1 MNRFI
6 AVLACTLVL
15 VGCGGGG
22 SSSSEPAAPPS
33 ATTGSGGGT
42 SSGSTGSGSTGTGD
56 SGDTPA
62 PVSQTSDLV
71 AAQSFLFRSSFA
83 VEISVNVAANHPDA
97 DYITVCLPS
106 ASDPGEPDLGNC
118 LIRSELDAG
127 QFASTAQVTGDTSRL
142 FTVLWDFA
150 QPNAPSVSSFEIS
163 PEANS
168 IDLI

>member
-22 SSSSEPAAPPS
+22 SSSSEPAAPPP

-42 SSGSTGSGSTGTGD
+42 SSGSTGTGD
-56 SGDTPA
+56 SSDTPA

-71 AAQSFLFRSSFA
+71 AAPSFLFRSSFA

-163 PEANS
+163 PETNS